1 MRYAKFILPL
11 LLLAAVDAHAQMTIR
26 QPEPAS
32 NSIRSFSTRDLL
44 RQEFETQITAAN
56 KRIDELATQL
66 QQTTDALTAVT
77 TRLTQTEELLGRT
90 HACAAEGRT
99 FNGSICVDMGFSS
112 PVFSGG
118 GSTPSSNAFVAPESY
133 TPQSDTAA
141 PISTIPPTLEELI
154 PPEEPVTIGGSLP
167 AEADLDA
174 ILNSTPAGQ

>member
-11 LLLAAVDAHAQMTIR
+11 LLLAAVDAHAQMNIR
-26 QPEPAS
+26 KPEPAS
-32 NSIRSFSTRDLL
+32 SSIRSLSSNDLIRKEL
-44 RQEFETQITAAN
+44 ETQLTAAN

-77 TRLTQTEELLGRT
+77 ARVTETEELLNRT

-118 GSTPSSNAFVAPESY
+118 GSTTSSFVAPESY
-133 TPQSDTAA
+133 APLGDTTA
-141 PISTIPPTLEELI
+141 PISTIPPTLEEI
-154 PPEEPVTIGGSLP
+154 APTEPAATIGGSLP

-174 ILNSTPAGQ
+174 ILNTEPQQ